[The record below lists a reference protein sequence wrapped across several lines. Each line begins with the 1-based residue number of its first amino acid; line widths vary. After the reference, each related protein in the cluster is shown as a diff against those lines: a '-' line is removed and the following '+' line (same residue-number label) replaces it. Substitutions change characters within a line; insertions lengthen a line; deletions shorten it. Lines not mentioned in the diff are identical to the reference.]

1 MTNYILGIFAKRS
14 KLVDKKDIRDI
25 ASNAIQIISLVL
37 LLITDI
43 FLDGKLSGLSLLV
56 VIILFIYSLF
66 IQFKKLSTI
75 PNVAIVDFKRPE
87 NLTTLEEGNLTSL
100 SIGGLDKGNIYS
112 LKNKETQI
120 EYHTLQVKNI
130 GIAFNGM
137 EFKYKTRNFIVEY
150 QPTFKGGLTEES
162 LKDSSSLTDI
172 DVKITQIEFDNNAR
186 PVTINM
192 CNQIYQTELP
202 YMLVHVEYSK
212 SGDKSQN

>member
-87 NLTTLEEGNLTSL
+87 NLTTLEEGNLTFL
-100 SIGGLDKGNIYS
+100 SIGGLDTGNIYS
-112 LKNKETQI
+112 LKNKEAQI
-120 EYHTLQVKNI
+120 EHHTLQVKNI

-150 QPTFKGGLTEES
+150 QPTFKDGLTEES
-162 LKDSSSLTDI
+162 LKDSSSLTNI